1 LNAYDDD
8 ETEDEDMIGGTIYD
22 SPKRDHIEEKL
33 PQTDSSDAPASPSS
47 IPPAKH
53 EFDPR
58 TATVSVASKNNR
70 IMSDDEES
78 TGDTDAVG
86 EVETREAPT
95 DDEEDDEDDND
106 ATQPEYQ
113 DSADEGDYEDEDDE
127 MELEEMD
134 DDEDEDFDMGGKK
147 SKRKGKATK
156 KGNNGSE
163 RSGKKSREDSSSS
176 KCESHGPVAA
186 IWADMALH
194 ASVQVPAR
202 FESKISSRNESS
214 DEDYG
219 QDVARRT
226 HRKPDHPSVTGIK
239 RRRQGTVDTN
249 DDSDAYRAMSSRT
262 GKAIDYNEKA
272 VDYGLE
278 SDEVEEEAPRPKA
291 NAYYNS
297 GAHTLVVDRVSQL
310 TESLQPTLMKSKGSL
325 GTAGTTHGWT
335 TRSTCRT
342 RIW

>member
-1 LNAYDDD
+1 
-8 ETEDEDMIGGTIYD
+8 MIGGTIYD
-22 SPKRDHIEEKL
+22 SPKRDPVAEKL
-33 PQTDSSDAPASPSS
+33 PPTDSSDAPASPSS
-47 IPPAKH
+47 IPPSKH

-58 TATVSVASKNNR
+58 TSATAVASKNNR

-95 DDEEDDEDDND
+95 DDEEEDDEDDND

-127 MELEEMD
+127 MELDEMD
-134 DDEDEDFDMGGKK
+134 DDEDKDFDMGGKK

-163 RSGKKSREDSSSS
+163 RTGKKSREDSSSS
-176 KCESHGPVAA
+176 KCKSHGSLSSICAN
-186 IWADMALH
+186 MALH

-226 HRKPDHPSVTGIK
+226 HRKPDHPSVTGMK
-239 RRRQGTVDTN
+239 RRRQGTVDIN

-297 GAHTLVVDRVSQL
+297 GEHPLDVVGVAQL
-310 TESLQPTLMKSKGSL
+310 TEILQPTLMKSKASL
-325 GTAGTTHGWT
+325 GTAETTHVWT
-335 TRSTCRT
+335 IRSTCRT